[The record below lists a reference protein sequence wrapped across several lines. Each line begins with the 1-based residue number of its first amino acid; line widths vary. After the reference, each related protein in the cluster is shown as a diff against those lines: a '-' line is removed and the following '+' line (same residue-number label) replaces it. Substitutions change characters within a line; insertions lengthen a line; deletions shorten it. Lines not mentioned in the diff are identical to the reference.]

1 MKVFALLLIAI
12 LLSGCDY
19 LSPTVTNNYA
29 TLAEARADELFG
41 RGWLPDILP
50 ESAVD
55 IRTSNNLDLNYS
67 VGEFSFAPADSSK
80 LFGHLSAGAP
90 VSSPFES
97 WQQTV
102 ADYKEDGY
110 SSWSYADDSGTW
122 AFFCRERKGQCDYL
136 FWLSR

>member
-1 MKVFALLLIAI
+1 MLLSGRFFAALLLRSSP
-12 LLSGCDY
+12 SGALKPFTRY
-19 LSPTVTNNYA
+19 V
-29 TLAEARADELFG
+29 
-41 RGWLPDILP
+41 GWLPDILP

-67 VGEFSFAPADSSK
+67 VGEFSFAPAESSK
-80 LFGHLSAGAP
+80 LFGRLSAGAP
-90 VSSPFES
+90 ASSPFES
-97 WQQTV
+97 WQETV

-110 SSWSYADDSGTW
+110 SSWSYSDESGTW